1 MNDPELNA
9 MEKIH
14 EAMSTLSA
22 ADQRKVARWSLPT
35 TDVEVKA
42 QTAVLGAVEPL
53 KEPQRVRIISWAFNP
68 KTGRFSGPTA
78 AKPGRPK
85 AKDRT
90 IDLRTAV

>member
-14 EAMSTLSA
+14 EAMSPLSA
-22 ADQRKVARWSLPT
+22 AMQTRVARWSMPV

-42 QTAVLGAVEPL
+42 QTAVLGALEPL
-53 KEPQRVRIISWAFNP
+53 KEAQRQRVIRWAASRF
-68 KTGRFSGPTA
+68 TGPAA

-90 IDLRTAV
+90 IDLREAS

>member
-9 MEKIH
+9 MEKIY

-35 TDVEVKA
+35 TDVELHA
-42 QTAVLGAVEPL
+42 QIAFLAALTPL
-53 KEPQRVRIISWAFNP
+53 KEAQRQRVIRWAASRF
-68 KTGRFSGPTA
+68 TGPAT

-90 IDLRTAV
+90 IDLRAPGAAA

>member
-14 EAMSTLSA
+14 EAMAPLSA
-22 ADQRKVARWSLPT
+22 ADQRKVARWGLPV

-42 QTAVLGAVEPL
+42 QTAVLGALEPL
-53 KEPQRVRIISWAFNP
+53 KEPQRQRVIRWAASRF
-68 KTGRFSGPTA
+68 TGPAA

-90 IDLRTAV
+90 IDLRAPGAAA